1 MSSKALHSLELHS
14 NCSRD
19 GGEKSGANTLHV
31 YGPPPNPESWG
42 IQKQPCQVQQQ
53 SPCTRSSAAGLTEG
67 SALTEGFAPFTLDA
81 LSLLQIQGHEVSL
94 VSF

>member
-42 IQKQPCQVQQQ
+42 IQKQSCQVQQQ
-53 SPCTRSSAAGLTEG
+53 SPCTRSSAAG
-67 SALTEGFAPFTLDA
+67 LTEGFAPFTLDA